1 MKKTETNKK
10 KVVKTIKKEISSKVV
25 KTKKPALKN
34 QEKTRKE
41 IEEMF
46 NFGFGGCDCNSCHL
60 SCGDK
65 K

>member
-10 KVVKTIKKEISSKVV
+10 KVVKTTKKETMVKSV

-34 QEKTRKE
+34 KEKTREE

-46 NFGFGGCDCNSCHL
+46 SFGFGGCDCNSCHL

>member
-10 KVVKTIKKEISSKVV
+10 KVVKTIKKETTNKKA
-25 KTKKPALKN
+25 KTKKPLLNK
-34 QEKTRKE
+34 QEKTREE

-60 SCGDK
+60 NCGDK
-65 K
+65 Q